1 MCSCRVLTVV
11 VRRKVGF
18 RTAIHA
24 LVMSTVCCLHTVS
37 CRMSIR
43 SASLQ
48 LTQLDGTTVNVS
60 ACVAFPE
67 SSHNSVR
74 VEDVHK
80 CFEGITLG
88 QAWLLDAGDR
98 AIFIGGSGLSSVPF
112 SETSVNRLKGK
123 SGAHVLVGGDST
135 ESSSYVC

>member
-1 MCSCRVLTVV
+1 M
-11 VRRKVGF
+11 G
-18 RTAIHA
+18 
-24 LVMSTVCCLHTVS
+24 
-37 CRMSIR
+37 IR

-67 SSHNSVR
+67 SSHNRVK
-74 VEDVHK
+74 VEDVHN
-80 CFEGITLG
+80 CFEGIKLG
-88 QAWLLDAGDR
+88 QAWLVDAGDR
-98 AIFIGGSGLSSVPF
+98 PIFIGASDLSSVPF
-112 SETSVNRLKGK
+112 SETSVNKLNGT